1 MKHMRKILSL
11 VLALMLVFSLSV
23 TAFATEANGTAT
35 VRVVVNGVAQPD
47 QAAAAGQSV
56 YTYLLNT
63 YHNTD
68 GWYSFPDING
78 DTAMALNSMTVDGH
92 TYTNGAIDGRTTNI
106 TVQAWGSITGYG
118 LVSLN
123 EANGQITGYNYVYV
137 GNSWVYSVKDQNNA
151 TVDVSDKYMNQYNMQ
166 VGDVVTVEFKQVESY
181 WTSED
186 PILPTEPYC

>member
-68 GWYSFPDING
+68 GWYSFSDING
-78 DTAMALNSMTVDGH
+78 DTAMALNSMTVGGH
-92 TYTNGAIDGRTTNI
+92 TYTNGIDGRTTNI